1 MQINREF
8 ISQQNI
14 NGTGNPCKYIVIH
27 ETDNYSKGAGARTHA
42 KAQHDGN
49 FADMSVHYYCGSD
62 GIYQAAE
69 HTCKCWHIG
78 REYGGNH
85 SVHDATNNNSIGIE
99 ICVNQDGNYTTARQN
114 AIELVKYLLQTT
126 GIPASRVI
134 RHFDAKGKYC
144 PRKMM
149 DNPALWTDFKAQI
162 QGGASTT
169 TPSQPSGGSGSYG
182 TGMYKVNVDDLA
194 IRTGPSTKYT
204 QCGSITDHGT
214 YTITEVQ
221 NTCWGKLMSGAG
233 WICIDADYCAPAGA
247 AGGSTGNV
255 DTSTNT
261 PTIGG
266 TVYMFNCPQISY
278 GSQGNAVLLAQEILK
293 ARGYYKGALDRLYGN
308 QMKEAVVKYQTD
320 RAGGA
325 GPVDGI
331 IGPKCW
337 ADMIAL

>member
-1 MQINREF
+1 MSNINREF

-27 ETDNYSKGAGARTHA
+27 ETDNYSAGAGARTHA
-42 KAQHDGN
+42 RAQHDGN

-99 ICVNQDGNYTTARQN
+99 ICVNSDGNYTVARQN

-149 DNPALWTDFKAQI
+149 DNPALWEDFKAQI
-162 QGGASTT
+162 QGGSSTDSGSST
-169 TPSQPSGGSGSYG
+169 GGTGGSFG
-182 TGMYKVNVDDLA
+182 TGMYKVNVDDLT
-194 IRTGPSTKYT
+194 IRTGPSTKYAA
-204 QCGSITDHGT
+204 CGSITDKGT
-214 YTITEVQ
+214 YTIVEVQ
-221 NTCWGKLMSGAG
+221 NTCWGRLKSGAG
-233 WICIDADYCAPAGA
+233 WICIDADYCTA
-247 AGGSTGNV
+247 AGSSESPSGWNATGTATCTGSGV
-255 DTSTNT
+255 RVRQS
-261 PTIGG
+261 PGG
-266 TVYMFNCPQISY
+266 TILGQLGV
-278 GSQGNAVLLAQEILK
+278 GNRFEVDGQKSGDWVRIKVAGIGIGWMHK
-293 ARGYYKGALDRLYGN
+293 DY
-308 QMKEAVVKYQTD
+308 VKYD
-320 RAGGA
+320 
-325 GPVDGI
+325 
-331 IGPKCW
+331 
-337 ADMIAL
+337 

>member
-1 MQINREF
+1 MPNINREF
-8 ISQQNI
+8 ISQKNI

-27 ETDNYSKGAGARTHA
+27 ETDNYSRGAGARTHA

-85 SVHDATNNNSIGIE
+85 SIHDATNNNSIGIE
-99 ICVNQDGNYTTARQN
+99 ICVNEDGNYTAARQN

-149 DNPALWTDFKAQI
+149 DNPALWEDFKAQI
-162 QGGASTT
+162 QGSSSGS
-169 TPSQPSGGSGSYG
+169 SGSSGNSGGGSGTYG

-194 IRTGPSTKYT
+194 IRTGPSTKYAA
-204 QCGSITDHGT
+204 CGSITDKGT
-214 YTITEVQ
+214 YTIAEIQ
-221 NTCWGKLMSGAG
+221 NTCWGRLKSGAG
-233 WICIDADYCAPAGA
+233 WICIDADYCSPAGPS
-247 AGGSTGNV
+247 GSSSGWNATGTATCTGSGV
-255 DTSTNT
+255 RVRQS
-261 PTIGG
+261 PGG
-266 TVYMFNCPQISY
+266 TILGQLGV
-278 GSQGNAVLLAQEILK
+278 GNRFEVDGQKSGDWVHIKVAGIGIGWMHK
-293 ARGYYKGALDRLYGN
+293 DY
-308 QMKEAVVKYQTD
+308 VKYD
-320 RAGGA
+320 
-325 GPVDGI
+325 
-331 IGPKCW
+331 
-337 ADMIAL
+337 